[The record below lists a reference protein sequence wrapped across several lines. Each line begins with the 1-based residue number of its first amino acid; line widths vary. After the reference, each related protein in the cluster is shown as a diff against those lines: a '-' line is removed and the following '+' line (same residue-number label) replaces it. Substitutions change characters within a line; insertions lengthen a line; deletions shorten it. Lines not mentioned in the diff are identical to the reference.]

1 MIHLSVDRSITRQV
15 LFAIAGLTLVL
26 AAIDV
31 MWVHQLSGPP
41 ETNDDGAITS
51 RGSAQRRQDI
61 LWSSIFLVAGG
72 SAVVVGAV
80 GLARRRG
87 VLELTDDG
95 IRARVLSSNG
105 YLELPWG
112 EIEAVRTGVDD
123 SGNAIDEPLLVV
135 SVRDPLLFPDDLW
148 GAEWRGHDLRIGA
161 GTWAHA
167 VEDVVVHAALL
178 AERRSLRTAV
188 EAPTTVE
195 VIEVEEES

>member
-1 MIHLSVDRSITRQV
+1 MIHLSVDRSVTRQ
-15 LFAIAGLTLVL
+15 LLLMIAGLVLVL

-31 MWVHQLSGPP
+31 MWVHRLSGPP

-72 SAVVVGAV
+72 SVVGAGVV
-80 GLARRRG
+80 GLVRRRG
-87 VLELTDDG
+87 VLELTDAG

-112 EIEAVRTGVDD
+112 EIEIIRTGVDD
-123 SGNAIDEPLLVV
+123 AGNAIDEPLLVV
-135 SVRDPLLFPDDLW
+135 TVRDPLLFPHDLW
-148 GAEWRGHDLRIGA
+148 GAEWRGRELRIDAGA
-161 GTWAHA
+161 WGKP

-178 AERRSLRTAV
+178 AERRSPQT
-188 EAPTTVE
+188 EVE
-195 VIEVEEES
+195 VAEGGDEP